1 LNSRTDRT
9 VADVMLLVLAA
20 LIPGIA
26 VFLYLTGWGGVINLV
41 IAMIT
46 AVLAEAAAVRLRGQ
60 AVRLSIADFSAV
72 VTAVLLALCLPPL
85 LPWWIVVVATLFAIL
100 LAKQVYGGLGQ
111 NIFNPAM
118 AGYALVLIS
127 YPLDLSSW
135 LAQPDQFNMP
145 LTEAFAIVFSGGLS
159 QSVNYDAL
167 TGATA
172 LSRLYDL
179 QLQSAN
185 PAQLAE
191 DIRGSFGAQH
201 SEWLNLA
208 FLAGGA
214 ALLVFK
220 VISWHLPVAMITGVA
235 ICHIVLGASYPDLTF
250 HLFGGATMLCAFFI
264 ITDPVSAPAGNRGR
278 LIFGFLTGVLLYLIR
293 HFGSYPDSAAFAVL
307 LMNCCVP
314 VLDRMETLFSTGT
327 DQ

>member
-1 LNSRTDRT
+1 MNSPIDRS

-20 LIPGIA
+20 LIPGTA

-41 IAMIT
+41 IAIIT
-46 AVLAEAAAVRLRGQ
+46 AVLAEATAVRLRGHK
-60 AVRLSIADFSAV
+60 VGLSIADFSAV

-85 LPWWIVVVATLFAIL
+85 LPWWIVVTATLFAIL

-135 LAQPDQFNMP
+135 LTQPEQFNLP
-145 LTEAFAIVFSGGLS
+145 LTDALTIVFNGGLS
-159 QSVNYDAL
+159 QSEHYDAL

-185 PAQLAE
+185 TTQLAAE
-191 DIRGSFGAQH
+191 IRGSFGAQY
-201 SEWLNLA
+201 SEWLNVA

-214 ALLVFK
+214 ALLFFK
-220 VISWHLPVAMITGVA
+220 VITWHLPVAMITGVS
-235 ICHIVLGASYPDLTF
+235 ICHVISGADYPDLTF

-278 LIFGFLTGVLLYLIR
+278 LIFGFFTGVLISLIR

-314 VLDRMETLFSTGT
+314 VIDRLEKQFGT
-327 DQ
+327 RTKQ